1 MTAPHRA
8 PRLAVVA
15 AGTGVPSSTGLLADR
30 LGTAVSAAL
39 AERDAA
45 PHVDRVELRD
55 LATAIA
61 GALVTQVPDR
71 RLTAAL
77 DTVRHADALIVVTPV
92 YNASYSGLFKS
103 FFDLL
108 RPEDLAGTPLLAAAT
123 GGTPR
128 HSLVIDHALRPLFGY
143 LRAVTVPTG
152 VYAATADFGSHRGAA
167 AEGEAPLAERIAR
180 AAGELAELTAGR
192 LPAPD
197 APHGAA
203 GGHGAHGVDRRS
215 APHGADGVHGPDGA
229 HGPDGEDAPADP
241 GLFGPDGDL
250 PEVVPFAQQLAAV
263 RRG

>member
-1 MTAPHRA
+1 MTALPRP
-8 PRLAVVA
+8 PRLVVVA

-30 LGTAVSAAL
+30 LGAAVSAAL
-39 AERDAA
+39 AERGGA
-45 PHVDRVELRD
+45 PRVDRVELRD
-55 LATAIA
+55 LATATA
-61 GALVTQVPDR
+61 AAVVTQVPDQ

-77 DTVRHADALIVVTPV
+77 DTVRGADALIVVTPV

-143 LRAVTVPTG
+143 LRAITVPTG
-152 VYAATADFGSHRGAA
+152 VYAATADFGSHRGAE
-167 AEGEAPLAERIAR
+167 AEGESPLAERIAR

-192 LPAPD
+192 LPALTGAAHGAAGPSD
-197 APHGAA
+197 PHGAA
-203 GGHGAHGVDRRS
+203 EPSDARLHGA
-215 APHGADGVHGPDGA
+215 ADDT
-229 HGPDGEDAPADP
+229 
-241 GLFGPDGDL
+241 L
-250 PEVVPFAQQLAAV
+250 EVVPFAQQLAAV